1 MEVIAASGL
10 TYASRHRGNSRRPLI
25 LDGVSLALGERE
37 VLGLLGPSGSG
48 KSTLLRILCRLI
60 EPDSGTVAFHG
71 QDWNAINVL
80 EYRKKVCL
88 IPQVPVA
95 LPGTVAENF
104 RFVHRIAGQSTVAP
118 PAEELLAQVG
128 LPAHYADERAAELSV
143 GELQRVALARALLLR
158 PEVLL
163 LDEPTSALD
172 VDNASRIIAL
182 VQNVCASGGYS
193 AVMTSHVPEY
203 LRIAHRTVKLDAG
216 RLSDAA

>member
-1 MEVIAASGL
+1 MEVLAAIGL

-25 LDGVSLALGERE
+25 LDGVSLALSERE

-60 EPDSGTVAFHG
+60 EPDGGTVSFHG

-80 EYRKKVCL
+80 AYRQKVCL

-95 LPGTVAENF
+95 LPGTVTENF
-104 RFVHRIAGQSTVAP
+104 RFAQKLAGLAAAP

-143 GELQRVALARALLLR
+143 GELQRVALARALLLK

-172 VDNASRIIAL
+172 VDNAARIIAL
-182 VQNVCASGGYS
+182 VQSVCASGGYS

-203 LRIAHRTVKLDAG
+203 LRIAHRMVRLDAG
-216 RLSDAA
+216 RLVHAA

>member
-1 MEVIAASGL
+1 MEVIRADGL
-10 TYASRHRGNSRRPLI
+10 TYASRHRENNRRPLI
-25 LDGVSLALGERE
+25 LDGVSLTLGERE

-60 EPDSGTVAFHG
+60 EPDGGTVAFHG
-71 QDWNAINVL
+71 QDWNTLSVL
-80 EYRKKVCL
+80 DYRKRVCL

-104 RFVHRIAGQSTVAP
+104 HFVRQLAGLPAAEP
-118 PAEELLAQVG
+118 PAEELLTQVG
-128 LPAHYADERAAELSV
+128 LPAHYTNERACELSV

-172 VDNASRIIAL
+172 VDNAARIIAL
-182 VQNVCASGGYS
+182 VQSVCESGGYS
-193 AVMTSHVPEY
+193 AVMTSHVPEH
-203 LRIAHRTVKLDAG
+203 LRIAHRTVRLEAG
-216 RLSDAA
+216 RLSDGT